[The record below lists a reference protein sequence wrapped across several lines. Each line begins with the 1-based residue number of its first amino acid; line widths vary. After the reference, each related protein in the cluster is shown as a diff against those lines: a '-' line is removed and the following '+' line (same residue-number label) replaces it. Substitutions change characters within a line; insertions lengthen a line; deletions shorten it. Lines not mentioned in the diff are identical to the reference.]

1 MAENTTEPDEEPIT
15 LIGDDNPI
23 TFSTADDEPISL
35 VEPEGGGSDFEPGG
49 LKTFGVA
56 EGEGHKTEYKRALNN
71 TGTGATRC
79 RLFHSKIA
87 LSSLEHMENQINEW
101 LDDNEIEI
109 KQVGHLVGTL
119 EGKRPEPNLLV
130 MVWY

>member
-1 MAENTTEPDEEPIT
+1 MAENITEPDDEPIS

-23 TFSTADDEPISL
+23 SFGSEEEPISL

-56 EGEGHKTEYKRALNN
+56 AGEGHKEEYKRVPNN
-71 TGTGATRC
+71 NGTGATRC
-79 RLFHSKIA
+79 RLFRSKIA
-87 LSSLEHMENQINEW
+87 AAPLEHMENLINEW
-101 LDDNEIEI
+101 LDGAEIEV
-109 KQVGHLVGTL
+109 KHVGHLVGTV

-130 MVWY
+130 LVWY